1 MDIQAKVGNGFTTLA
16 IKGRLDAVTAA
27 AAEADINKTIEAGA
41 ANLVLN
47 LSGLEYISSAGL
59 RVLLVTAK
67 KLSRQNGKIV
77 LCSLRDVV
85 REVFEISGFLSIFP
99 VAANEEEAAKSFG
112 AK

>member
-1 MDIQAKVGNGFTTLA
+1 MDIESKIGNGFTSIA

-27 AAEADINKTIEAGA
+27 AAESAINGTIEAGA
-41 ANLVLN
+41 SNLVLN
-47 LSGLEYISSAGL
+47 LSGLEYVSSAGL

-77 LCSLRDVV
+77 LCCLQDTV
-85 REVFEISGFLSIFP
+85 REVFTVSGFLSIFP
-99 VAANEEEAAKSFG
+99 VAADEAEAGKSFG

>member
-1 MDIQAKVGNGFTTLA
+1 MEIQAKVGTGFTTLA
-16 IKGRLDAVTAA
+16 ITGRLDAVTAA
-27 AAEADINKTIEAGA
+27 AAEADINKTIESGA
-41 ANLVLN
+41 THLVMN

-77 LCSLRDVV
+77 LCNMRDAV

-99 VAANEEEAAKSFG
+99 VAANEEEAAKALG